1 MVEVELSEVELGD
14 VVVEVELLEVE
25 LDHVVVELQWLA
37 MCRLSFYSRP
47 FSSINIHIW

>member
-37 MCRLSFYSRP
+37 HVQVELLFLVL
-47 FSSINIHIW
+47 FLD

>member
-1 MVEVELSEVELGD
+1 MAELSEVELGD

-37 MCRLSFYSRP
+37 HVQVELLF
-47 FSSINIHIW
+47 